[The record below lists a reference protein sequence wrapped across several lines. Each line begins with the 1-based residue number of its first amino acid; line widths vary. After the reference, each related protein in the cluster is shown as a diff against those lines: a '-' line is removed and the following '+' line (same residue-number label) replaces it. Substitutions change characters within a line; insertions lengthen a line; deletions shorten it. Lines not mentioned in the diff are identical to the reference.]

1 MKNLIVVLLGGLSDE
16 RKISF
21 LTGKACSEA
30 LKKKKYKFKKFVCD
44 VNGWRR
50 QKSFRF

>member
-30 LKKKKYKFKKFVCD
+30 LKKKKYKVKELDAKGYFVD
-44 VNGWRR
+44 KLRKLNL
-50 QKSFRF
+50 